1 MIEEE
6 PAFGGLDGHG
16 TRADLHALPGAHL
29 EGGRR
34 HHVPMVPPELQVG
47 GFAVEDVAEGRVAGI
62 GGPGEHGEPAVELLR
77 EHHAV
82 AVVRQE
88 SVLHLM
94 ESFEIVGPGHADGRS
109 MVPVAPGHIEAAVDL
124 HDARVVAID
133 PFRDLR
139 NVAGELDCLRP
150 DVPLDAILGEAHVQR
165 HAPVLVVA
173 AEHAGEPALE
183 RDHRAVEN
191 AVAVR
196 EQVSRNHGVL
206 AITPQ
211 DVLAS
216 FGPFFPGHSREG
228 ISNNLHSL
236 FLTE

>member
-1 MIEEE
+1 MS
-6 PAFGGLDGHG
+6 PKAVG
-16 TRADLHALPGAHL
+16 RAGQQREA
-29 EGGRR
+29 
-34 HHVPMVPPELQVG
+34 
-47 GFAVEDVAEGRVAGI
+47 AVD
-62 GGPGEHGEPAVELLR
+62 LLR
-77 EHHAV
+77 EQHAV

-88 SVLHLM
+88 GVLHLV
-94 ESFEIVGPGHADGRS
+94 ESLEIVGPGHADGRA
-109 MVPVAPGHIEAAVDL
+109 MVSVAPGHIVTAVDF

-133 PFRDLR
+133 PLRDLGD
-139 NVAGELDCLRP
+139 VAGELDRLRLYI
-150 DVPLDAILGEAHVQR
+150 PLDAILGEAHVQR

-206 AITPQ
+206 AIAPQ

-216 FGPFFPGHSREG
+216 CRSFFPGHARER